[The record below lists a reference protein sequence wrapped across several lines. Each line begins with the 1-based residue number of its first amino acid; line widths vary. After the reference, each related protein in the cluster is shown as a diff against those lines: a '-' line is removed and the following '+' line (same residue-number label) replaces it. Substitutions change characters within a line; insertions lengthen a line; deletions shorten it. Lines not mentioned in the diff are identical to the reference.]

1 MQNVNEA
8 PTFIHQF
15 NKDDQII
22 STQDLSVF
30 YGGTVQKLFNA
41 SLQFKKKTITALIG
55 GSGSGKSTFLRCLN
69 RMNDKVA
76 RVDGE
81 IWYHDLDINKN
92 NINVYQLRKI
102 LGWFFKNLIH
112 FLNQLEKI

>member
-8 PTFIHQF
+8 PTYIHQF
-15 NKDDQII
+15 DKDEQII

-30 YGGTVQKLFNA
+30 YRGSVQKLFNA

-76 RVDGE
+76 
-81 IWYHDLDINKN
+81 
-92 NINVYQLRKI
+92 
-102 LGWFFKNLIH
+102 
-112 FLNQLEKI
+112 